1 MINIPAPM
9 LEALLSLLRSLLIA
23 GASFLVGKGYL
34 NATIAEALI
43 GVIMIAIPIGW
54 GMYQKFA
61 ADRKTRALVAAAI
74 TDPRIEWTPEQR
86 AEFEKMKST
95 VGAG

>member
-9 LEALLSLLRSLLIA
+9 LEALLSLLRSCLIA
-23 GASFLVGKGYL
+23 AAAFLVGKGYL

-54 GMYQKFA
+54 GMWQKFA
-61 ADRKTRALVAAAI
+61 ADKKTRELVAAAI
-74 TDPRIEWTPEQR
+74 VDPRVKWTDETR
-86 AEFEKMKST
+86 AEFERLKST
-95 VGAG
+95 TGEG